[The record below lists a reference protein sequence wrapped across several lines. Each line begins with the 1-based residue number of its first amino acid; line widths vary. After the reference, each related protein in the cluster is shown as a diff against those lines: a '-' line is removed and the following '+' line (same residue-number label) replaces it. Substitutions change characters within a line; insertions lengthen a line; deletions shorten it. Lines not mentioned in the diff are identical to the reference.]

1 MQWGVNHLGH
11 FYLTKLLD
19 PYLQKSD
26 DKRVV
31 ILSSIA
37 HHLCSLPDEG
47 KKLIY
52 PVEKEKYDA
61 GNVYGWTKICNVL
74 HAESLEAK

>member
-31 ILSSIA
+31 ILSSQA
-37 HHLCSLPDEG
+37 HKLGTLPDDN
-47 KKLIY
+47 KKMIY
-52 PVEKEKYDA
+52 PAEKDKYDA
-61 GNVYGWTKICNVL
+61 NNVYAMSKLCNVL
-74 HAESLEAK
+74 HAEVLEAK